1 MSTTIKKLVQEF
13 VAAEDKLKPLSD
25 QKIVD
30 MLAEKEI
37 QVSRRAIAKYR
48 LELNIPSSSK
58 RKRF

>member
-1 MSTTIKKLVQEF
+1 
-13 VAAEDKLKPLSD
+13 
-25 QKIVD
+25 
-30 MLAEKEI
+30 MLAENEI